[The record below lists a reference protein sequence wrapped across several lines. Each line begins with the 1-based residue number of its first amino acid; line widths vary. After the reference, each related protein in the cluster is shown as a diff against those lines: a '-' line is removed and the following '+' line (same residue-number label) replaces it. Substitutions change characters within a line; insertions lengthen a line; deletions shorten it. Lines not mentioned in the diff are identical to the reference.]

1 MKQKSWPDK
10 VPVARKGIRLNRR
23 RIASSVDFSLGLLL
37 PAMMILNCGTYSKKS
52 PRMNRADTSSPPVI
66 VLILFSS
73 QVRPRSVSRGYG
85 PASHQSG
92 RDRWVLLTA
101 GGNERLQIV
110 LAAAR
115 PARK

>member
-1 MKQKSWPDK
+1 MTVLEVVVCEENILLYKRLLAEPGCWL
-10 VPVARKGIRLNRR
+10 RKRPN
-23 RIASSVDFSLGLLL
+23 FSTLL
-37 PAMMILNCGTYSKKS
+37 PILNCGTYSKKS